1 MRSRRSTPK
10 LLAALA
16 PRSAAP
22 GADRAT
28 VAHRLEPSGPRR
40 SRHVRLYESMV
51 GWDGAGSEKAI
62 HRFELVRTSTG
73 PVDRRSRALAARSR
87 RGSRLGSVR
96 MVVFAPSQRDE
107 YALCL
112 REDSGWV
119 CLDDPARHAPPLP
132 PAGCHLRRWLLPH
145 LSPRT
150 SLTWCQNRHRR
161 HDRSTGDREPLR
173 LSRWRPRCLQLHDR
187 TETRLWLR

>member
-28 VAHRLEPSGPRR
+28 VAHRLETSGPRR

-51 GWDGAGSEKAI
+51 GWDGAGSEEAI

-96 MVVFAPSQRDE
+96 MVVFAPGQRDE

-112 REDSGWV
+112 REDSGWF
-119 CLDDPARHAPPLP
+119 CLADPAGYAPPLP
-132 PAGCHLRRWLLPH
+132 LAECDLCRWLPPH
-145 LSPRT
+145 LSPGT
-150 SLTWCQNRHRR
+150 SLSWRQNRYRG
-161 HDRSTGDREPLR
+161 HDRSTDDRQSLR
-173 LSRWRPRCLQLHDR
+173 LS
-187 TETRLWLR
+187 